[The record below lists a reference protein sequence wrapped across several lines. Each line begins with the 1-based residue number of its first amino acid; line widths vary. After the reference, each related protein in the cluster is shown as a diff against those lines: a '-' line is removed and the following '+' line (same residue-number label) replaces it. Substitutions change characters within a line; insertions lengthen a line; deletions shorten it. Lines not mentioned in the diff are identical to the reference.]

1 MSTPQQD
8 VIATT
13 KGDDTVFACHS
24 NTASAVFLA
33 GSFNN
38 WSPTATPMM
47 GDDRG
52 HWSVSLPLAPGR
64 YEYKFVVDGEWC
76 CEPGCTY
83 KEVHCPHCTMN
94 DFGTMN
100 RVLEVQ

>member
-1 MSTPQQD
+1 MSTAQQSLTA
-8 VIATT
+8 VR
-13 KGDDTVFACHS
+13 KGNSTVFECHS
-24 NTASAVFLA
+24 DTAKAVFLA

-38 WSPTATPMM
+38 WSATATPMTR
-47 GDDRG
+47 DNSG
-52 HWSVSLPLAPGR
+52 HWTVSLPLAPGG

-94 DFGTMN
+94 EFGTMN
-100 RVLEVQ
+100 RVVEVQ